1 MNRFQQNILLV
12 LCLIVLIT
20 YASVSFFIFPYAD
33 DFTYALKGQLPNFV
47 ETVLKERQTWN
58 GRYISNFILIG
69 SPLNWGGLTGYRLMS
84 ILLIILSWL
93 GLYIGLRRFKLN
105 SPFFLAN
112 IILCTTISS
121 LPDTGEGLYWLSGA
135 WTYIPASILLFLLF
149 SILFAGKFDVKNYLT
164 ILVLIF
170 IGSGFNE
177 LFALISLLLIAV
189 KFYDS
194 RNKWVLALL
203 IVQLGL
209 FYYVWSAP
217 GNDYRSSLF
226 NNNHQIINSLKLTG
240 MYSVRF
246 IGEWMLNPLVYL
258 LGYIF
263 ITDSK
268 FEVEIPVLRK
278 PISIGALLITP
289 ILIACFGP
297 IWSTG
302 ILGQHRTPNMSC
314 FLFFPLLFLVLI
326 ANKSVLFKYLKEG
339 KSFVFPLIV
348 VVLLGWKNN
357 YFLFEDLISGQL
369 SNYSNQLANR
379 VELLENCKSEECFV
393 PMLLDEPNTFSVYK
407 LEANPEHWK
416 NKSYRLFYNS
426 GKVIP
431 IVNR

>member
-12 LCLIVLIT
+12 VSVIVLIA

-69 SPLNWGGLTGYRLMS
+69 SPLNWGGLMGYRLMPVF
-84 ILLIILSWL
+84 LIILSWL
-93 GLYIGLRRFKLN
+93 GFYFGLKRFNLN
-105 SPFFLAN
+105 SPVFLAS
-112 IILCTTISS
+112 IILCTIISS

-149 SILFAGKFDVKNYLT
+149 SMLFAGKLEVKNYIA
-164 ILVLIF
+164 ILVFIF

-177 LFALISLLLIAV
+177 LFALMSLPLFAV
-189 KFYDS
+189 RFIDS
-194 RNKWVLALL
+194 RNKWVLALI

-226 NNNHQIINSLKLTG
+226 NHNHQIINSLKLTG

-263 ITDSK
+263 VTDSK
-268 FEVEIPVLRK
+268 FKAEIPVLRNL
-278 PISIGALLITP
+278 IAVAVLLIIP
-289 ILIACFGP
+289 IIIACFGP

-302 ILGQHRTPNMSC
+302 ILGQHRTPNMAC

-326 ANKSVLFKYLKEG
+326 ANKSALSKYLKEG
-339 KSFVFPLIV
+339 KSFVFPLMV

-369 SNYSNQLANR
+369 SNYSSQLANR
-379 VELLENCKSEECFV
+379 VEILENCKSDECIV
-393 PMLLDEPNTFSVYK
+393 PALIDQPHTFSAYK

-416 NKSYRLFYNS
+416 NKSYQLFYNS

-431 IVNR
+431 VVSR